1 MFQFMFNY
9 EENEASA
16 FTLPIAPS
24 SFKTKVGNKN
34 KTIELVSLGEVNL
47 IKTIG
52 LREFSFKILL
62 PKNAEL
68 AGQTEVE
75 FKEPIYYLSQFREMK
90 ASKKPIR
97 FKIVRTMPDGSI
109 SFAGNV
115 PVSFEDYNVEENAR
129 EEGDYWVDIK
139 LKEYR
144 FVEAVITTLTG
155 NTTAEGKVTA
165 TQEVQRATKDTAKT
179 YTVKAGDSLWKIA
192 KLQLND
198 GSRYNEIATLNGI
211 TDPNSLK
218 IGAVL
223 KLP

>member
-9 EENEASA
+9 EGNEASA

-97 FKIVRTMPDGSI
+97 FKLVRTMPDGSI

-115 PVSFEDYNVEENAR
+115 PVSFEDYNVEENAG

-144 FVEAVITTLTG
+144 FVEAVVTTLTG

-165 TQEVQRATKDTAKT
+165 TQETQRATKDTAKN
-179 YTVKAGDSLWKIA
+179 YTVKSGDSLWKIA

-198 GSRYNEIATLNGI
+198 GSRYNEIAALNGI

>member
-9 EENEASA
+9 EGNEASA
-16 FTLPIAPS
+16 FTLPLAPS

-115 PVSFEDYNVEENAR
+115 PVSFEDYKVEENAG

>member
-1 MFQFMFNY
+1 MFQFMFSY
-9 EENEASA
+9 DGDESTA
-16 FTLPIAPS
+16 FTLPLAPS

-34 KTIELVSLGEVNL
+34 KTIELVSLGEVNI

-62 PKNAEL
+62 PKNTEI
-68 AGQTEVE
+68 AGQTEEE
-75 FKEPIYYLSQFREMK
+75 FKPPIYYLSQFREMK
-90 ASKKPIR
+90 AAKKPIR

-109 SFAGNV
+109 SFPGNV
-115 PVSFEDYNVEENAR
+115 PVSFEDYNVEENAG

-144 FVEAVITTLTG
+144 YVEAVVTSLTG
-155 NTTAEGKVTA
+155 EKTTSGKAVA
-165 TQEVQRATKDTAKT
+165 TQETQRASKDTAKT

-211 TDPNSLK
+211 TNPNSLK
-218 IGAVL
+218 IGTVL